1 MPFIIPN
8 QTSYV
13 LERPTYTGTT
23 WTRPAD
29 WITITDTTGEVQ
41 FLVSDL
47 AIPTYRINT
56 TYTRTLGT
64 QRIYIDW
71 GDGTIDTISAI
82 TASDTSHTYTS
93 GGTPCSLGYNTW
105 KVRIYGDA
113 GTRITSA
120 YPLVPAPFFNT
131 PNTAFGGTI
140 LQVPSGLLEAYYGDT
155 TILSAQ
161 FLFSYSTARP
171 IFRYLNYCKLPSV
184 MTGSGNILE
193 NAFGSC
199 FNLYKVDLPTSMPNN
214 TSTLDLFASC
224 ISLQSVVFPQDMINL
239 TNMGGTFS
247 NCNSLVSIKLPPT
260 LNLVTAINS
269 CFTGCFNLKDI
280 NFLPALPLCINYAS
294 AFQNCRSLI
303 TAQIKTFRQSVS
315 AIDFSF
321 CFNNCRS
328 LEYVNLPP
336 LFPGSTIVFNG
347 VFGIC
352 GNLKS
357 FIAPTNFN
365 ATTMNN
371 CFNSCVSLSSCIL
384 PTSQPSLTD
393 MGDCFNGCV
402 ALPSVS
408 IPSSPTLFIQGA
420 FTNCLTISEI
430 TIPSGTTL
438 TSSLL
443 NTFNGCANLRKIT
456 LPALTGATL
465 INMNTAFATCSNLQ
479 QLIIPSF
486 GSQIT
491 QMNGVFQSTSQLD
504 SFIFPSATTFNLVS
518 TIATM
523 FQSSGVKSVS
533 FPSSMSSLTA
543 VNSVFFST
551 QNIENVVLPTTTGN
565 ITTYASSF
573 LNAISLQSVSF
584 PTTQSTALTT
594 MNGMFQNAYSLT
606 GLTNTQFLGNPSTAA
621 GNTTYVDGT
630 NAFVGAYLLPT
641 IDLYCKFSK
650 FAANGVSTLKT
661 ALTSL
666 RLRNNGAGQYGGTS
680 PQIDISYTNLGQAAL
695 VQVFNDLPTITSKTI
710 NITGASGAAALTAPE
725 RAIAT
730 GKGWTITG

>member
-8 QTSYV
+8 QTSYI

-23 WTRPAD
+23 WTRPAG

-41 FLVSDL
+41 FLVSD
-47 AIPTYRINT
+47 IVKPSYRINT

-93 GGTPCSLGYNTW
+93 GGTASGLGYNTW
-105 KVRIYGDA
+105 KIRIYGDA
-113 GTRITSA
+113 GTQITTA
-120 YPLVPAPFFNT
+120 YQLVPAPFFST

-140 LQVPSGLLEAYYGDT
+140 VQAANGLLEAYYGNS
-155 TILSAQ
+155 TITSAQ
-161 FLFSYSTARP
+161 FLFSYSVIRP

-199 FNLYKVDLPTSMPNN
+199 AYLYKVDLPTSMPNN
-214 TSTLDLFASC
+214 TSTLDLFSGC
-224 ISLQSVVFPQDMINL
+224 LSLQSVVFPQDMINL

-269 CFTGCFNLKDI
+269 CFSSCFLLKDI
-280 NFLPALPLCINYAS
+280 NFLPALPLCVNYAS
-294 AFQNCRSLI
+294 AFSNCRSII
-303 TAQIKTFRQSVS
+303 TANIKIFKQSLGV
-315 AIDFSF
+315 IDFGN
-321 CFNNCRS
+321 CFNTCRS

-336 LFPGSTIVFNG
+336 LFSGSTITFNG
-347 VFGIC
+347 VFNTC
-352 GNLKS
+352 SNLKS

-365 ATTMNN
+365 ATSM
-371 CFNSCVSLSSCIL
+371 NSCFTGCISLASCIL
-384 PTSQPSLTD
+384 PASQPNLTD
-393 MGDCFNGCV
+393 MGDCFFNCV

-408 IPSSPTLFIQGA
+408 IPASPTLFIQGI
-420 FTNCLTISEI
+420 FSNDVNITEI

-438 TSSLL
+438 TSAIL
-443 NTFNGCANLRKIT
+443 NSFSNCNNLRKIT
-456 LPALTGATL
+456 LPALTGAT
-465 INMNTAFATCSNLQ
+465 MTRMDSAFVNCSNLQ
-479 QLIIPSF
+479 EVVIPSF

-491 QMNGVFQSTSQLD
+491 QMNGLFQGNSQIE
-504 SFIFPSATTFNLVS
+504 SFTFPSATTFNSVS
-518 TIATM
+518 TIATI
-523 FQSSGVKSVS
+523 FQSSSVKSVS
-533 FPSSMSSLTA
+533 FPLSMSALTLA
-543 VNSVFFST
+543 NGIFNAAP
-551 QNIENVVLPTTTGN
+551 NITNVVLPTTTGN
-565 ITTYASSF
+565 ITTYLSAFS
-573 LNAISLQSVSF
+573 NAISLQSVSF

-606 GLTNTQFLGNPSTAA
+606 GLTNTQYIGNPSTAA
-621 GNTTYVDGT
+621 GNITYVDGT
-630 NAFVGAYLLPT
+630 NAFVSAYLLPT

-650 FAANGVSTLKT
+650 FAANGISTLNT

-666 RLRNNGAGQYGGTS
+666 RLRNNGAGQYAGTS
-680 PQIDISYTNLGQAAL
+680 PQIDISYTSLGQAAL
-695 VQVFNDLPTITSKTI
+695 VQVFNDLPTIVSKTI